1 MREIKEYEYPFQKDN
16 TELEVEILNATAPVP
31 DSYLERSEN
40 CHIAQWYSYPQK
52 IRKFIEWI
60 EETTDSKLESLWG
73 VWYRDGGGIKWH
85 AHNSEEDIK
94 YSFVYYIK
102 VPENSSSI
110 HFSKDPAKEDSL
122 IIPIEQGVCVV
133 WDKDLPHCVPPSNH
147 KGRCVLSGNLK

>member
-1 MREIKEYEYPFQKDN
+1 MREVKEYEYPYQEDHS
-16 TELEVEILNATAPVP
+16 ELEVEILNATTSVP

-40 CHIAQWYSYPQK
+40 CHIARWNDYPPK
-52 IRKFIEWI
+52 IRKFIKWV
-60 EETTDSKLESLWG
+60 EETTDSTLENLWG

-85 AHNSEEDIK
+85 AHNSEKDIK

-110 HFSKDPAKEDSL
+110 YFSEDPETTEPTFFDAN
-122 IIPIEQGVCVV
+122 QGICMV

-147 KGRCVLSGNLK
+147 QGRCVLSGNLR

>member
-1 MREIKEYEYPFQKDN
+1 MREIKEYQYPYQEEN
-16 TELEVEILNATAPVP
+16 SELMTAVLNSTDPVP
-31 DSYLERSEN
+31 DSYLENSEN
-40 CHIAQWYSYPQK
+40 CHIVKGVESSQAVQ
-52 IRKFIEWI
+52 KFIKWV
-60 EETTDSKLESLWG
+60 EETTDSTLKNLWG

-85 AHNSEEDIK
+85 AHSEKDIN

-110 HFSKDPAKEDSL
+110 HFSKDPTEEDSL
-122 IIPIEQGVCVV
+122 IIPIEQGICIV

>member
-1 MREIKEYEYPFQKDN
+1 MREIKEYEYPHQEDHS
-16 TELEVEILNATAPVP
+16 ELEVEILNATASVP
-31 DSYLERSEN
+31 DSYLERSEL
-40 CHIAQWYSYPQK
+40 CHIARWNNYPPK
-52 IRKFIEWI
+52 IRKFIKWI
-60 EETTDSKLESLWG
+60 EETTDATLENLWG

-110 HFSKDPAKEDSL
+110 HFSKDPTEEDSL
-122 IIPIEQGVCVV
+122 IIPIEQGICVV

-147 KGRCVLSGNLK
+147 KGRCVLSGNLI